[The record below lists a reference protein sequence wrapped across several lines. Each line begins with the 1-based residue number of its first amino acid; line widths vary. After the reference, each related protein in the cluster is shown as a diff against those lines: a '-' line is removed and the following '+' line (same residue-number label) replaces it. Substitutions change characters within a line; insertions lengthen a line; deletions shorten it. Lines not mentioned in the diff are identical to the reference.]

1 MLLLNH
7 DIAKVHLLSI
17 QSNNLFFHKFLVRPA
32 TTRWQK
38 VEVIAEKTSE
48 RIILWDLK
56 VSDKSSI
63 SKNINKADKKAFQSS
78 EQVRTGP
85 YGRGGG
91 GGPHVGGGVGP
102 GPGGGSP
109 NKQV

>member
-7 DIAKVHLLSI
+7 DIAKVLDLLSI
-17 QSNNLFFHKFLVRPA
+17 QPNNLFFHKFLVRPA

-85 YGRGGG
+85 YGRGGVEV
-91 GGPHVGGGVGP
+91 PM
-102 GPGGGSP
+102 
-109 NKQV
+109 